1 MMEFY
6 RRWLNQIRLNYVAPL
21 DRQRALGLMWAILSL
36 TIVWF
41 FAFMIFIGPSI
52 FTGQNLPERAT
63 PILLVIPI
71 IFYAVHYFT
80 QRGNLSVA
88 IYLFVGLLL
97 VSTYAPLLYT
107 RNQATIILL
116 TIPLVAAGFL
126 LSRREMVVY
135 VILFNLVGLV
145 VAYNIS
151 QTIDPLT
158 LLTSEVAGALLL
170 VGLTSTISLIFVWVF
185 NSGTET
191 YMRTSVITLRRY
203 EQMADVNQT
212 LGKARDDNAVLL
224 VVAELLID
232 RLLYIHAQVH
242 LFDSENQLHTYV
254 RTGMGTRHT
263 VNPTELHR
271 VEGSALKMAL
281 ETQNMIMVTLQDSS
295 QSRLHLLPSANSGV
309 IIPLL
314 QGSRVIG
321 FLDVQSNRQMEQFG
335 MGDLIL
341 LKLVASELTSHL
353 ARVRELNTLRRVLDE
368 RDTAQARMERQMA
381 RLRQQAEQS
390 AGSDWRQFIEGRG
403 VEGFGFD
410 LLRHDQLLLTPARDL
425 PAELQPALA
434 SGEMIIQQTEDEQ
447 VVMVPILFRQE
458 VLGAM
463 RFTIPKDRVISDR
476 QRDLAYTV
484 AQRLALALEN
494 ARLVEQS
501 RTQAER
507 ERTAS
512 EFSQLLLGQ
521 QDIDLLL
528 QVAAENFK
536 EALGAVYTQV
546 YLEPEARPLVAEE
559 AAE

>member
-1 MMEFY
+1 MMDFY
-6 RRWLNQIRLNYVAPL
+6 GRWINQIRHNYVTPL
-21 DRQRALGLMWAILSL
+21 DRQRALGLTWVVLSM
-36 TIVWF
+36 TVVWF
-41 FAFMIFIGPSI
+41 FAFMIVVGPSL
-52 FTGQNLPERAT
+52 FAGQSLPERAT
-63 PILLVIPI
+63 PILLVIPAV
-71 IFYAVHYFT
+71 FYAVHYFT

-116 TIPLVAAGFL
+116 TLPLFAAGFL
-126 LSRREMVVY
+126 LNRREMIVY
-135 VILFNLVGLV
+135 VLFFNAAGIV

-151 QTIDPLT
+151 QNLDPLA
-158 LLTSEVAGALLL
+158 LLTSEVTGALLL
-170 VGLTSTISLIFVWVF
+170 VALTSLISLLFVWVF
-185 NSGTET
+185 NGSTEH
-191 YMRTSVITLRRY
+191 YMRTSIATLRRY
-203 EQMADVNQT
+203 EQMADVN
-212 LGKARDDNAVLL
+212 LALSKARDDNAVLL
-224 VVAELLID
+224 VVAELLVEN
-232 RLLYIHAQVH
+232 LLYIHAQVH
-242 LFDSENQLHTYV
+242 LFDSDNQLHTYV

-263 VNPTELHR
+263 ATPSELHQ
-271 VEGSALKMAL
+271 VEGSALKTAL
-281 ETQNMIMVTLQDSS
+281 ETQNMIMVTLQDPSP
-295 QSRLHLLPSANSGV
+295 SRLHLLPSANSGV

-321 FLDVQSNRQMEQFG
+321 FLDVQSNRQTEQFG
-335 MGDLIL
+335 VGDLIL
-341 LKLVASELTSHL
+341 LKLVASELTTHL
-353 ARVRELNTLRRVLDE
+353 ARVREFTTLRRVLED
-368 RDTAQARMERQMA
+368 RDAAQARMERQVA
-381 RLRQQAEQS
+381 RLREQAEQS

-403 VEGFGFD
+403 VEGFGYD

-425 PAELQPALA
+425 PDELHPALA
-434 SGEMIIQQTEDEQ
+434 SGEMIIQQTENEQ

-463 RFTIPKDRVISDR
+463 RFNIPKDRVISDR

-528 QVAAENFK
+528 EAAAENFK

-546 YLEPEARPLVAEE
+546 YLEPEAQPQTAEE